1 MTQEKWAHINQ
12 IMRDKKIAI
21 LAVQESHLD
30 EMAVNNLNSLFHLR
44 LRVWNSEDPLHPSA
58 GKGVA
63 LVLNKGLTWW
73 GEAIISNII
82 PGRGPPNVSP
92 MARRFCG

>member
-1 MTQEKWAHINQ
+1 MTQEKWGHINQ
-12 IMRDKKIAI
+12 IMRDKKIAV

-30 EMAVNNLNSLFHLR
+30 ETAVDNLNSLFHRR
-44 LRVWNSEDPLHPSA
+44 LSIWNSGDPLHPSA

-73 GEAIISNII
+73 REAVISNVE
-82 PGRGPPNVSP
+82 PS
-92 MARRFCG
+92 